1 MERFRVIARRVAV
14 RATVRDGNYAL
25 PMSGRKKGGSDG
37 RAPGGGGYTKS
48 GKPRPGTGGNRRD
61 RLEGKGPTPPAHMR
75 TGHPAQRAAAAR
87 AAAAGRP
94 ARKARDGRARA
105 G

>member
-1 MERFRVIARRVAV
+1 
-14 RATVRDGNYAL
+14 
-25 PMSGRKKGGSDG
+25 MSGRKKGGSEG

-75 TGHPAQRAAAAR
+75 TGHPVPRVGQRGRHAMDAGESAATVRTMKSRTRHHGAAAT
-87 AAAAGRP
+87 GR
-94 ARKARDGRARA
+94 KWSRA
-105 G
+105 GIRS